1 LSSDAERLAALFAG
15 SEKGHG
21 THAEP
26 VQQPGTL
33 KWEIKSTARTVREAP
48 TLDMWQKHLSGERP
62 FGPIPIRADGK
73 CRWGSI
79 DIDQYEGN
87 VLEVI
92 ARVER
97 AELPLVATRSKSGG
111 LHLYAFLS
119 EWMPAEVVLPTLKHV
134 AAVIGHAKAEIFPK
148 QMQLAGES
156 DLGNWLC
163 APYLGS
169 DFGGKLRPQVGLKK
183 TGAEMELS
191 EFLAAAEKALIS
203 PPQLASLRATRVRG
217 APAPGRDS
225 GSPPADGAPFSDGPP
240 CLQHLVAAGLLGD
253 GRKRALF
260 HMGVYFKRA
269 APEGWRVALERAN
282 QEHMQ
287 PPLPSDEV
295 AGVVRSLGRKDY
307 HYKCKEEPMV
317 SHCDSLTC
325 RSRRFGVGEGQA
337 LLVISGLSKLDTNP
351 PIWFVDVEDR
361 RIEATT
367 EQLQN
372 YQLFHRLCMD
382 RLNRSYGAV
391 KQADWFVMLGAAML
405 RVEMVEAPPEVGA
418 AGQFAE
424 LLEEYLT
431 NRARAEKFE
440 DLPSGRPW
448 LDEDGIKVP
457 GAGPRHYFRLRELQ
471 AFLAREGAP
480 RDMTRGWVTQRVK
493 AMGGGHHF
501 FNVKGK
507 GCGVWYVP
515 AGALEPAPEL
525 ELPRERATPI

>member
-1 LSSDAERLAALFAG
+1 MSSDAERLAALFAG
-15 SEKGHG
+15 SDRGHG
-21 THAEP
+21 THGDP
-26 VQQPGTL
+26 VQQPGLL
-33 KWEIKSTARTVREAP
+33 KWEIKTTARTIQEPA
-48 TLDMWQKHLSGERP
+48 TLDHWLAHLAGTRP
-62 FGPIPIRADGK
+62 LGIIPIRGDGSCK
-73 CRWGSI
+73 WGSI
-79 DIDQYEGN
+79 DVDQYDGN
-87 VLEVI
+87 VLDII

-97 AELPLVATRSKSGG
+97 ANLPLVACRSKSGG
-111 LHLYAFLS
+111 LHLYAFMR
-119 EWMPAEVVLPTLKHV
+119 EWTQASVVLPALKHV
-134 AAVIGHAKAEIFPK
+134 AAVLGLANTEVFPK
-148 QMQLAGES
+148 QMQLAGPK
-156 DLGNWLC
+156 DVGNWILC
-163 APYLGS
+163 PFFGG
-169 DFGGKLRPQVGLKK
+169 DFGGKIRPQVGLKK
-183 TGAEMELS
+183 TGAEMTLP
-191 EFLAAAEKALIS
+191 EFLNAAESSLITAS
-203 PPQLASLRATRVRG
+203 ELASLRATRVRG
-217 APAPGRDS
+217 APAPGLPA
-225 GSPPADGAPFSDGPP
+225 GSPPPDGAPFSDGPP

-260 HMGVYFKRA
+260 HMGVYFKKA
-269 APEGWRVALERAN
+269 QPDGWRGALERAN
-282 QEHMQ
+282 QDHMT

-295 AGVVRSLGRKDY
+295 AGVVRSLGRRDY

-325 RSRRFGVGEGQA
+325 RSRRHGVGEGQA

-382 RLNRSYGAV
+382 RLNRAYGAV
-391 KQADWFVMLGAAML
+391 KQADWFVMLGAAMH

-424 LLEEYLT
+424 LLEDYLT

-440 DLPSGRPW
+440 DLLSGRPW
-448 LDEDGIKVP
+448 LDEEGEKVA
-457 GAGPRHYFRLRELQ
+457 GAGGRYYFRLKEFQ

-480 RDMTRGWVTQRVK
+480 REMTRGWVTQRVK

-501 FNVKGK
+501 FNVKGR

-515 AGALEPAPEL
+515 SGALEPAPEL
-525 ELPRERATPI
+525 DLPREKAAPI